1 MRVAIF
7 VLLGAV
13 AFLGC
18 EPIETS
24 DVPVNDSTTTAPD
37 TSTDRDTSVTVPDNA
52 TAPDNTEVNERDA
65 SGATKTPIDQ
75 DETQR
80 DVNITAEIR
89 DRILKTEGMSIN
101 ARNAKVITAGGKVT
115 LRGPVESAEERDT
128 IDKIA
133 REVAG
138 EDKVE
143 NFLEVDGE
151 PPARTAPLDEPDAP
165 ATPTRPAA
173 PERPAAP
180 GTEPTPSPSPET
192 PAPDSPV
199 PATPPAEAPSAPDS
213 ASETPAEPQ

>member
-1 MRVAIF
+1 MRAATL

-24 DVPVNDSTTTAPD
+24 DVPVDTTTTAPD
-37 TSTDRDTSVTVPDNA
+37 SSA

-89 DRILKTEGMSIN
+89 DRILNTEGMSIN

-138 EDKVE
+138 EGNVE
-143 NFLEVDGE
+143 NLLEVDGE
-151 PPARTAPLDEPDAP
+151 LAAPTPTPSPTP
-165 ATPTRPAA
+165 AT
-173 PERPAAP
+173 PERPAP
-180 GTEPTPSPSPET
+180 PERPTVPDTEPAPSPSPET
-192 PAPDSPV
+192 PAPESPA
-199 PATPPAEAPSAPDS
+199 PATP
-213 ASETPAEPQ
+213 ETPAEETPSAPETPAER